1 MLRDPFPNRTGDV
14 SWVKSQLDA
23 EGIPFPIESGDVS
36 WVKSQLDA
44 EGIPFPIELVM

>member
-23 EGIPFPIESGDVS
+23 EGIPFPIELVTGDVS

-44 EGIPFPIELVM
+44 GM

>member
-14 SWVKSQLDA
+14 SWVKSQLDSQ
-23 EGIPFPIESGDVS
+23 GIPFPIESGDVS

>member
-23 EGIPFPIESGDVS
+23 EASLSNRTGDVS